1 MPGAVKL
8 FEVTAEVLEKL
19 KKASKLGKRYMLIG
33 FSGWPDA
40 GNVASLTI
48 QHFIDSLA
56 PEKLAEF
63 ELTEF
68 QDLTISRPVVEIDNG
83 LIKGL
88 QFAKSALYLW
98 INPEQDTS
106 LLILKSPEPGF
117 RWKEFAEKILEL
129 CQAMSAQR
137 IYLVGGVLD
146 MVPHTRKP
154 KISAVVNMEHLK
166 LEIKVH
172 GFTSSNY
179 KGPSSIHSYLML
191 RSREIGLEAIS
202 IWGHVP
208 NYVPYPNA
216 IVALH
221 LASNLAEMME
231 ISINLDRLAR
241 LADALKRKMDSA
253 MEENPELRRVV
264 EELERR
270 YDEEAGAPSYIA

>member
-1 MPGAVKL
+1 VPGAVKL
-8 FEVTAEVLEKL
+8 FEVTAEVAEKL
-19 KKASKLGKRYMLIG
+19 RKAGSLGKRYMLIG

-56 PEKLAEF
+56 PEKLMEF
-63 ELTEF
+63 ELADF
-68 QDLTISRPVVEIDNG
+68 QDLTVNRPIVEIDDG

-98 INPEQDTS
+98 SDQKQNTS
-106 LLILKSPEPGF
+106 LLIFRGPEPGF
-117 RWKEFAEKILEL
+117 RWREFAEKILEL
-129 CQAMSAQR
+129 CKKMSVQR

-166 LEIKVH
+166 LEVKVH
-172 GFTSSNY
+172 GLTSSNY

-191 RSREIGLEAIS
+191 RAREMRLEAIS
-202 IWGHVP
+202 IWGHAP

-221 LASNLAEMME
+221 LVSNLAEMME
-231 ISINLDRLAR
+231 ISINLDKLAK
-241 LADALKRKMDSA
+241 LAEALRRKIDSA

-270 YDEEAGAPSYIA
+270 YDEESGAPSYIA